1 MKNLKAM
8 NRQISIRTLIFY
20 AAIAVAILFF
30 IDSCKRN
37 FLGGLFGSKTDTLKV
52 KTDTVWVAIQGDTVY
67 VPEVQTVTHTNTFYK
82 PIYRTD
88 TLEISEVLPADTAA
102 ILSRFYQTAYYSD
115 TISKRDTG
123 LSKYGYIV
131 VADSVS
137 QNRITSRRLISN
149 LKIPEVTN
157 TITIQ
162 KNKIVLYAGVSA
174 MGTLATPLYA
184 LGGDLSLKS
193 RNGKIYTVGA
203 LTTKEGDMYYVAGFK
218 VPIRLRKQK

>member
-1 MKNLKAM
+1 M
-8 NRQISIRTLIFY
+8 
-20 AAIAVAILFF
+20 
-30 IDSCKRN
+30 
-37 FLGGLFGSKTDTLKV
+37 KV